1 MVACERH
8 CAMRLTDHDLRQ
20 LDEARL
26 DGLAGTALRELSK
39 RLLADLKEA
48 RERLNQTPDNSSR
61 PPSTRPAWERGHAPE
76 PDGDESTLGASAADK
91 ASAADAPETDA
102 PGASHA
108 AKTAPPKANKRPGR
122 RPGAPGAS
130 RTQVL
135 RIDVEQAHRPGSCAC
150 CGAVL
155 DGVAARAQTA
165 RYELELV
172 LPSAGQAGLMV
183 CQTKHVY
190 FEEVCACGHRT
201 RALPGRC
208 PSEPDW
214 TIELTEWHLVGPRLA
229 SFIAALS
236 LRLGGSYRR
245 IQEFLHDWFGLS
257 LSTALISH
265 CRHELGRALEPVVEE
280 ALREA
285 LQEAELVH
293 VDETGWPQ
301 HDQAL
306 WLWVFVSATTVLY
319 LIGRRTR
326 GVLQSILGE
335 TPTQW
340 IMSDGYSVYRA
351 YGQRLRCWAH
361 ILRKARGLA
370 ESLDT
375 QTQVFGHQV
384 LSTFEA
390 LMQAVYAAR
399 AAPTA
404 PDLRV
409 QQQARLEPLWQ
420 ACVRVA
426 KGAYPDK
433 ARALAHELLNDWDS
447 FWVVLEHPHLPLT
460 NNEAERALRHW
471 VILRRISQG
480 TRTDQGSRAFAV
492 LASVIDT
499 CRKRGVSPWPYLAE
513 ALRQR
518 RQGWPAPALP
528 QTA

>member
-1 MVACERH
+1 
-8 CAMRLTDHDLRQ
+8 MRLTDHDLRQ

-26 DGLAGTALRELSK
+26 EGLPGTALRELSK

-61 PPSTRPAWERGHAPE
+61 PPSTRAPWDRGQTPAPE
-76 PDGDESTLGASAADK
+76 QDGEDTPDAQASASPTEADG
-91 ASAADAPETDA
+91 AETATSGARQAATA
-102 PGASHA
+102 
-108 AKTAPPKANKRPGR
+108 APPKPKKRPGR
-122 RPGAPGAS
+122 RPGTPGAS

-135 RIDVEQAHRPGSCAC
+135 RIDAERAHAPTACAC

-155 DGVAARAQTA
+155 DGVEARAHTA
-165 RYELELV
+165 RYELELE
-172 LPSAGQAGLMV
+172 LPSTGHAGLMV
-183 CQTKHVY
+183 CQTKHLY
-190 FEEVCACGHRT
+190 LEALCACGHRT

-208 PSEPDW
+208 PSEPGW
-214 TIELTEWHLVGPRLA
+214 SVELTEWHLVGPRLA

-245 IQEFLHDWFGLS
+245 IQEFLHDWLGLS
-257 LSTALISH
+257 LSTAVISQ

-285 LQEAELVH
+285 LNEAELVH

-375 QTQVFGHQV
+375 QAQGFGCQV
-384 LSTFEA
+384 LNTFEA

-404 PDLRV
+404 SNLRA
-409 QQQARLEPLWQ
+409 QQQAQLELLWQ
-420 ACVRVA
+420 ACVRIA
-426 KGAYPDK
+426 TGAYPET

-471 VILRRISQG
+471 VILRRISHG

-513 ALRQR
+513 ALRLR
-518 RQGWPAPALP
+518 RQGLPAPALP
-528 QTA
+528 RAA

>member
-1 MVACERH
+1 
-8 CAMRLTDHDLRQ
+8 MRLTDHDLRQ

-26 DGLAGTALRELSK
+26 DGLAGAALRELSK

-61 PPSTRPAWERGHAPE
+61 PPSTRPPWERGGSPPE
-76 PDGDESTLGASAADK
+76 PDGEDPTGASAADEA
-91 ASAADAPETDA
+91 ASAPPTAADAPATDA
-102 PGASHA
+102 PSPHQDA
-108 AKTAPPKANKRPGR
+108 AKSAPPKANKRPGR
-122 RPGAPGAS
+122 RPGAPGVS
-130 RTQVL
+130 RTQV
-135 RIDVEQAHRPGSCAC
+135 RRVDAEQAHRPDACAC

-155 DGVAARAQTA
+155 DGVATRAHTA

-172 LPSAGQAGLMV
+172 LPSVGHAGLLV
-183 CQTKHVY
+183 CQTKHLY
-190 FEEVCACGHRT
+190 LEEECACGHRT

-208 PSEPDW
+208 PAEPDW
-214 TIELTEWHLVGPRLA
+214 TVELTEWHLVGPRLA

-257 LSTALISH
+257 LSTALISQ
-265 CRHELGRALEPVVEE
+265 CRQELGRALEPVVEE

-285 LQEAELVH
+285 LNEAELVH

-370 ESLDT
+370 ESLDS
-375 QTQVFGHQV
+375 QTQDFGQQV

-399 AAPTA
+399 AAPSA
-404 PDLRV
+404 PNLRV
-409 QQQARLEPLWQ
+409 QQRVPLDSLWQ

-426 KGAYPDK
+426 TGAYPDK

-518 RQGWPAPALP
+518 RQGRPAPALP
-528 QTA
+528 QAA